1 MGLFSSIAKIFG
13 AAKQKKAVGQ
23 ASAAQQAAAQAG
35 IDLTQGQLDQN
46 QGNLDKTLATLLP
59 FLSQGQQAVTAQ
71 GDLLGLQGDEEQA
84 AAIASLK
91 DSPLFKSLFRTGE
104 ETILQN
110 ASATGGLRGGN
121 LTGSLANFGSDTLA
135 KVIQQQL
142 GNLGGLTATGLG
154 AAGTGAAATT
164 AAGGISADL
173 AQQISALLNGQGAAK
188 AGGILGKANANQQIY
203 SGIAD
208 AAGDIVG
215 ALAGG
220 AGGGGSTQA
229 IAKAI
234 GAFI

>member
-1 MGLFSSIAKIFG
+1 MGLFSLAASIFG
-13 AAKQKKAVGQ
+13 SSKKKKAIQQ

-35 IDLTQGQLDQN
+35 IDLTQGQLDQT

-104 ETILQN
+104 ETVLQN

-121 LTGSLANFGSDTLA
+121 LTTSLADFGSDTLA

-142 GNLGGLTATGLG
+142 GNLGGLTATGLN

-164 AAGGISADL
+164 ATGGISADL
-173 AQQISALLNGQGAAK
+173 AQQISALLSGQGAAK
-188 AGGILGKANANQQIY
+188 AGGILGKANANQDIY
-203 SGIAD
+203 NAIAGFV
-208 AAGDIVG
+208 GDTT
-215 ALAGG
+215 AKLAGG
-220 AGGGGSTQA
+220 AGNLAGA
-229 IAKAI
+229 AKAI
-234 GAFI
+234 QGFI